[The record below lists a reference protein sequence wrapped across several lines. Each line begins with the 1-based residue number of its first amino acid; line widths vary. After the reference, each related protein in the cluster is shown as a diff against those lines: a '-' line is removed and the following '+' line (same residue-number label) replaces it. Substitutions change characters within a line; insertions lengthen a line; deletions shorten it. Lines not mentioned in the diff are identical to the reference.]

1 MAKRLKLEDIK
12 TESYCYVGDKLTNTK
27 DLTQE
32 QKETLANKICLTLKR
47 LRERAGLTQR
57 QVAQALQISNTY
69 VSHWERGARLPPP
82 KYRAALAALLE
93 ADERALLQAAW
104 ESHRMREEKRPARAA
119 AAELKA

>member
-47 LRERAGLTQR
+47 LRERTGLTQR
-57 QVAQALQISNTY
+57 QIAQALQISNTY
-69 VSHWERGARLPPP
+69 VCKWERGERTPTPR
-82 KYRAALAALLE
+82 YRAALAELLE
-93 ADERALLQAAW
+93 VSETTVMTAVW
-104 ESHRMREEKRPARAA
+104 ESRRMREVARIEA
-119 AAELKA
+119 LLRRQR